1 MNLNKTQK
9 KLFDRIIK
17 NKTVFIEELTGM
29 LIGNGIGAIPKR
41 EIEVALFYL
50 MNKHAIRNKQYL
62 SNYEWSCLLK
72 INERKVKNLI
82 LDMGIRYS
90 SNNDDETELW
100 LAFIRSLS
108 TFHKDVESV
117 TDYVFTIEDP
127 YVLRFIEHKLKY
139 YKKPLPLYNQEN
151 TEIVTLKKESLEALF
166 EGCEMEIETE
176 SLNIIKKELRK
187 LSLISLASN
196 SFKAFAKVVGNS
208 FTDKVIGNLF
218 DKFKK

>member
-108 TFHKDVESV
+108 TFHI
-117 TDYVFTIEDP
+117 F
-127 YVLRFIEHKLKY
+127 
-139 YKKPLPLYNQEN
+139 
-151 TEIVTLKKESLEALF
+151 
-166 EGCEMEIETE
+166 
-176 SLNIIKKELRK
+176 
-187 LSLISLASN
+187 
-196 SFKAFAKVVGNS
+196 
-208 FTDKVIGNLF
+208 
-218 DKFKK
+218 